1 MACVPAGLQGE
12 TRDGQRDDRADAA
25 MNRRPHDFDELMA
38 PDPSAGFTA
47 FLMRY
52 RPDLSPVQLGLGQR
66 IDYDLSDRSP
76 AASGTR
82 PGGAPVA
89 AEGTTVLAL
98 RFRDGVVL
106 AGDRRA
112 TEGSFIAHRYIEK
125 VHQTD
130 SHSAVAVAGAA
141 GPALEIVRLFQT
153 ELEHY
158 EKVQGA
164 RLSLAGQA
172 NRLAALIRGHF
183 ELALRGLVVVPVFA
197 GFDEGSRTGRI
208 FKYDVTGG
216 RYEEREF
223 HAEGSG
229 GKLARSFVKQGF
241 DPEMS
246 DDDAVKLALAALYEA
261 ADEDAG
267 TGGPD
272 VARGIYPTIA
282 RIDSAGFARLD
293 DSDVAE
299 RFKAIIGGDGA

>member
-1 MACVPAGLQGE
+1 M
-12 TRDGQRDDRADAA
+12 TRRLYG
-25 MNRRPHDFDELMA
+25 FEELTA
-38 PDPSAGFTA
+38 PDPSASFST
-47 FLMRY
+47 FLARY
-52 RPDLSPVQLGLGQR
+52 APDLGPTTVPLCGSGRESPVLQGPPLEASLGPREVVGR
-66 IDYDLSDRSP
+66 
-76 AASGTR
+76 
-82 PGGAPVA
+82 V

-98 RFRDGVVL
+98 RYDEGVVM

-130 SHSAVAVAGAA
+130 THSAVAVAGAA
-141 GPALEIVRLFQT
+141 GPALEMVRLFQT

-158 EKVQGA
+158 EKVQGT
-164 RLSLAGQA
+164 RLSVAGQA

-197 GFDEGSRTGRI
+197 GYDESAGCGRI

-216 RYEEREF
+216 RYEDREF

-229 GKLARSFVKQGF
+229 GKLARSFIKQAF
-241 DPEMS
+241 DPSMS
-246 DDDAVKLALAALYEA
+246 GDEAVTLALQALYEA

-272 VARGIYPTIA
+272 MARGIYPTIA
-282 RIDSAGFARLD
+282 MIDASGFRRLD
-293 DSDVAE
+293 DDDVAD
-299 RFKAIIGGDGA
+299 RFKAILGKKAR

>member
-1 MACVPAGLQGE
+1 M
-12 TRDGQRDDRADAA
+12 
-25 MNRRPHDFDELMA
+25 
-38 PDPSAGFTA
+38 
-47 FLMRY
+47 
-52 RPDLSPVQLGLGQR
+52 
-66 IDYDLSDRSP
+66 
-76 AASGTR
+76 
-82 PGGAPVA
+82 
-89 AEGTTVLAL
+89 LAL
-98 RFRDGVVL
+98 RSRDGVVL

-130 SHSAVAVAGAA
+130 SHSAVAVAGVA

-158 EKVQGA
+158 EKVQGG

-183 ELALRGLVVVPVFA
+183 ELAVRGLVVVPVFA
-197 GFDEGSRTGRI
+197 GFDEGAGGGRI

-229 GKLARSFVKQGF
+229 GKLARSFVKQAF

-246 DDDAVKLALAALYEA
+246 GDDAVRLALAALYEA

-272 VARGIYPTIA
+272 MARGIYPTIA
-282 RIDSAGFARLD
+282 TIEAEGFTRLD
-293 DSDVAE
+293 DSEVAE
-299 RFKAIIGGDGA
+299 RFKAIVKKDRA

>member
-1 MACVPAGLQGE
+1 M
-12 TRDGQRDDRADAA
+12 TRNFR
-25 MNRRPHDFDELMA
+25 HFSELTA
-38 PDPSAGFTA
+38 PDPSASFTA
-47 FLMRY
+47 FLMRHS
-52 RPDLSPVQLGLGQR
+52 PDLLAT
-66 IDYDLSDRSP
+66 RSM
-76 AASGTR
+76 ARTSLHEAGMAVSAGVGDTGSGTV
-82 PGGAPVA
+82 PVV

-172 NRLAALIRGHF
+172 NRLASLIRGHF

-197 GFDEGSRTGRI
+197 GYDDGTGGGRI

-246 DDDAVKLALAALYEA
+246 ADDAIGLALAALYEA

-272 VARGIYPTIA
+272 MARGIYPTIA
-282 RIDSAGFARLD
+282 KVDSGGFTRLD
-293 DSDVAE
+293 DEDVAR
-299 RFKAIIGGDGA
+299 RFRSIVGKDRD

>member
-1 MACVPAGLQGE
+1 MSI
-12 TRDGQRDDRADAA
+12 RRAYDFEKLTAA
-25 MNRRPHDFDELMA
+25 D
-38 PDPSAGFTA
+38 
-47 FLMRY
+47 
-52 RPDLSPVQLGLGQR
+52 
-66 IDYDLSDRSP
+66 P
-76 AASGTR
+76 AASFVSFLRSLDHTGS
-82 PGGAPVA
+82 GVGFAPTVA
-89 AEGTTVLAL
+89 TTLGSRVSSSGNSKLLASETPSVLAGTTVLAL
-98 RFRDGVVL
+98 RYKSGVVL

-158 EKVQGA
+158 EKVQGT
-164 RLSLAGQA
+164 RLSLPGQA

-197 GFDEGSRTGRI
+197 GFDDSTRTGRI

-229 GKLARSFVKQGF
+229 GKLARSFIKQGF
-241 DPEMS
+241 RVSMS
-246 DDDAVKLALAALYEA
+246 ADDAIEVALAALYEA

-272 VARGIYPTIA
+272 LARGIYPTIA
-282 RIDSAGFARLD
+282 TIDAGGFKRLE
-293 DSDVAE
+293 DSDVAK
-299 RFKAIIGGDGA
+299 RFKAIIKKS

>member
-1 MACVPAGLQGE
+1 MSLRSGE
-12 TRDGQRDDRADAA
+12 FEKLTS
-25 MNRRPHDFDELMA
+25 
-38 PDPSAGFTA
+38 PDPSASFTA
-47 FLMRY
+47 FLLRH
-52 RPDLSPVQLGLGQR
+52 SPQLLLR
-66 IDYDLSDRSP
+66 
-76 AASGTR
+76 ASGIGEEWQPTSGH
-82 PGGAPVA
+82 PGSSKARYGEIEARTLT

-98 RFRDGVVL
+98 RYKDGVVM

-164 RLSLAGQA
+164 RLSIAGQA

-197 GFDEGSRTGRI
+197 GFDQRSSEGRI

-229 GKLARSFVKQGF
+229 GKLARSFIKQGF
-241 DPEMS
+241 DIEMS
-246 DDDAVKLALAALYEA
+246 ADAAVELALAALYEA

-272 VARGIYPTIA
+272 MARGIYPTIA
-282 RIDSAGFARLD
+282 IVDSSGFRRLE
-293 DSDVAE
+293 DSHIAQ
-299 RFKAIIGGDGA
+299 RFEAIVQRDRA